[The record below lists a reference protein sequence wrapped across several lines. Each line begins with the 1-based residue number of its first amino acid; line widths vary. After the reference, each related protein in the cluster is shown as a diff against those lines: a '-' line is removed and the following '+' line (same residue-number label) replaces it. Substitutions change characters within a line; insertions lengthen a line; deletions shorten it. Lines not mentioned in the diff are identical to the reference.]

1 MDYIS
6 LRVME
11 KSMKSERV
19 TRTFIFERR
28 RRMRGGRGSK
38 TLWSVL
44 GIVLTL
50 VLLLGMFPIAA
61 YSSEMG
67 CTNILC
73 GKNATVDGST
83 IGTYTC
89 DGALYAEIKTVPG
102 EKHKPGSMMPI
113 WYRPMPNNYAQYL
126 EYLENPVLIGYIPQV
141 RETYDY
147 ISIEV
152 WYDDQRVGGIN
163 EYGVTTGETTISGR
177 RELRNSKGLVY
188 AYTNIREASLLTLAL
203 ERAKTAR
210 EAIQV
215 MGSLAEEYGYAQ
227 TGEHISV
234 TDGNEAWAF
243 EIFGPGGD
251 WEPGCGKPG
260 AVWCAQ
266 RIPDG
271 HVGVSAN
278 RSRIGEI
285 DLDDPDYFMASPNV
299 KSLAFEMGWWDGTEP
314 FIWYEAYGPSNSRG
328 CQLREWRAL
337 SLVAPSLNLDS
348 NALRYP
354 FSVEP
359 DQAVTVQDIIAIHRD
374 TYEGTVFDLTEDP
387 AWIVFGKKSP
397 MANPH
402 GPRDLHRLLGLSSE
416 RVIGTSSSVMSY
428 VSQVHAGLPDPIKG
442 CLWFGFGP
450 PSTTCYVPIYSG
462 VTELPKSWGET
473 TLNGIGWEDA
483 WWAFDLVEQLSYI
496 KWQNTIADVKGV
508 RDPAEVEFFDMQPE
522 FENTVAQ
529 VYAKNGKN
537 AARKY
542 VNNYTNWCMKSV
554 SDTYWQMADFLL
566 FKYFFRGSA
575 GAPQELPV
583 VPAPLI
589 EGNNR
594 HQHQYQ

>member
-1 MDYIS
+1 
-6 LRVME
+6 
-11 KSMKSERV
+11 MKRKGVS
-19 TRTFIFERR
+19 RTA
-28 RRMRGGRGSK
+28 
-38 TLWSVL
+38 WSVL
-44 GIVLTL
+44 GVLTTV
-50 VLLLGMFPIAA
+50 VLLLGLFPNSG
-61 YSSEMG
+61 Y
-67 CTNILC
+67 CTERSCTDVIC

-89 DGALYAEIKTVPG
+89 DGARYAEIKTVPR
-102 EKHKPGSMMPI
+102 EKHKYGAMMPI
-113 WYRPMPNNYAQYL
+113 WFRPMPGNYSQYL
-126 EYLENPVLIGYIPQV
+126 EYLEDPVLIGYIPQV
-141 RETYDY
+141 RVTYGY

-163 EYGVTTGETTISGR
+163 EYGVTTGETTIGGR
-177 RELRNSKGLVY
+177 RDLRNEQGLVH

-227 TGEHISV
+227 SGEHITV

-243 EIFGPGGD
+243 EIFGPGPD
-251 WEPGCGKPG
+251 WTPGCGKPG

-285 DLDDPDYFMASPNV
+285 DLEDPDFFMASPNV
-299 KSLAFEMGWWDGTEP
+299 KTLAEDMGWWDGTEP
-314 FIWYEAYGPSNSRG
+314 FIWYEAYSPSNSQG
-328 CQLREWRAL
+328 CRLREWRAL
-337 SLVAPSLNLDS
+337 SLVAPSLNLDP
-348 NALRYP
+348 NDLRYP

-359 DQAVTVQDIIAIHRD
+359 DQPVSVQDVIAIHRD
-374 TYEGTVFDLTEDP
+374 TYEGTEFDLTEDP
-387 AWIVFGKKSP
+387 AWLVNGNKSP

-428 VSQVHAGLPDPIKG
+428 VSQVHAELPNPIKG

-462 VTELPKSWGET
+462 VTELPKSWEET

-483 WWAFDLVEQLSYI
+483 WWAFDLVEQLPYI
-496 KWQNTIADVKGV
+496 KWQSAIEDVKGV
-508 RDPAEVEFFDMQPE
+508 RDPAEAAFFDMQPE
-522 FENTVAQ
+522 FEDTVAQ
-529 VYAKNGKN
+529 VYAKRGKN
-537 AARKY
+537 TATKY
-542 VNNYTNWCMKSV
+542 VNNYTNHCMKSV
-554 SDTYWQMADFLL
+554 SDTYWQMVDYLL
-566 FKYFFRGSA
+566 FKYYFRASS

-583 VPAPLI
+583 VPSPII

-594 HQHQYQ
+594 HRHKHR